1 MKTSKKSDLEEE
13 AATESDSEAINMS
26 IQDSS
31 SLIEPGSGS
40 LSLDLSLA
48 FKPSQDAGAESVGF
62 SSSSTS
68 GSTNE
73 PPTRSTAPSPR
84 AFPCNFCQRK
94 FYSSQALGGHQ
105 NAHKRERTLAKR
117 AVRMG
122 VFSDRYA
129 GLASLPLHGSPFK
142 CLGIKSHASAH
153 HQFLPPEQSRIT
165 PRFGDAYH
173 FQPIYMEQDEE
184 GDRLLWPGSFSAD
197 MSSPTSFVHDA
208 TSHVTYLD
216 KTAAFASESKPDLT
230 LRL

>member
-1 MKTSKKSDLEEE
+1 
-13 AATESDSEAINMS
+13 MS
-26 IQDSS
+26 IEDSS
-31 SLIEPGSGS
+31 SLIEPSSGS
-40 LSLDLSLA
+40 ISLDLSLT
-48 FKPSQDAGAESVGF
+48 FKSSQDAGADSVGF

-73 PPTRSTAPSPR
+73 PPIRTTAPSPR
-84 AFPCNFCQRK
+84 AFPCNFCHRK

-129 GLASLPLHGSPFK
+129 ALAPLPLHGSPFK

-153 HQFLPPEQSRIT
+153 HQFRPLVRPPEHSRTT
-165 PRFGDAYH
+165 PRFGDAYL
-173 FQPIYMEQDEE
+173 FQPIYMEQEEEEE
-184 GDRLLWPGSFSAD
+184 GDHLVWPGSFCAD
-197 MSSPTSFVHDA
+197 MSSPTNFVHDA

-216 KTAAFASESKPDLT
+216 KTAAFASESTPDLT